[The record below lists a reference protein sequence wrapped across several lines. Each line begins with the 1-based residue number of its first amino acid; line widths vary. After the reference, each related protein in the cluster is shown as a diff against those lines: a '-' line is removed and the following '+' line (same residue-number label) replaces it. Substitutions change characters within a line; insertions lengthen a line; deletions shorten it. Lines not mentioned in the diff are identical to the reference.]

1 MLYVSNLLLEHH
13 DLASFRDLKEALR
26 ERARGETLLHLDLK
40 PPFPDTPDDWEQQLE
55 NVFSSVH
62 DGR

>member
-1 MLYVSNLLLEHH
+1 MLYVSNLLLERH

-40 PPFPDTPDDWEQQLE
+40 PPFPDAPPTSPAQPGA
-55 NVFSSVH
+55 S
-62 DGR
+62 